1 MSLGFNSIF
10 LSNIYTHMRNRLSKS
25 DIAKIAEMLA
35 AGKST
40 SEVASYLNV
49 SQATIYNQRVK
60 LIKEGLR
67 LPETKRGRKPSLDS
81 TQKEGVTLPQ
91 VIKTSKKFEEYRFLI
106 NNVSVRVS
114 GKAKDVYV
122 SKDEMRIIF

>member
-1 MSLGFNSIF
+1 
-10 LSNIYTHMRNRLSKS
+10 MRNRLSKS

-67 LPETKRGRKPSLDS
+67 LPETKRGRKPSTS
-81 TQKEGVTLPQ
+81 IQKSVEDGESK
-91 VIKTSKKFEEYRFLI
+91 VIKTSRKFEEYRFLI
-106 NNVSVRVS
+106 NNVSVRIS

-122 SKDEMRIIF
+122 SKEEIRIIF

>member
-1 MSLGFNSIF
+1 MG
-10 LSNIYTHMRNRLSKS
+10 NRLSKS

-35 AGKST
+35 SGKST
-40 SEVASYLNV
+40 SEVADYLNV
-49 SQATIYNQRVK
+49 SQATIYIQRVK

-67 LPETKRGRKPSLDS
+67 LPEIKRGRKPSAS
-81 TQKEGVTLPQ
+81 VEKKEFDKLPQ
-91 VIKTSKKFEEYRFLI
+91 EIKASKKLEEYRFLI
-106 NNVSVRVS
+106 NNVSVRIS

>member
-1 MSLGFNSIF
+1 MK
-10 LSNIYTHMRNRLSKS
+10 NRLSKS

-35 AGKST
+35 SGKST
-40 SEVASYLNV
+40 SEVADYLNV
-49 SQATIYNQRVK
+49 SQATIYNQRVR

-67 LPETKRGRKPSLDS
+67 LPEIKRGRKPSPGVEK
-81 TQKEGVTLPQ
+81 KEGDKLPQ
-91 VIKTSKKFEEYRFLI
+91 EIKSSRKLEEYRFLI
-106 NNVSVRVS
+106 NNVSIRIS